1 MPNDLSHP
9 PAPPVPAPP
18 DRQREAGHLLRKAE
32 AWCDRAEALAR
43 DPTLNAEGAA
53 KALSHLSRLGRDLA
67 GRRLV
72 LTRPLTRRMEEVR
85 GWFAPA
91 EARIKA
97 AQAALTAAS
106 TPLVAQG
113 LHDELIETDGPAGAS
128 PTPAPATVETCL
140 RVVGIDRD
148 RLDLEALRPYFTDH
162 ALKTAVARRAQAT
175 GDGALGGVVRRRQL
189 AAAPTMVSVTG
200 DAWTPERDVT
210 G

>member
-9 PAPPVPAPP
+9 PAPPTPAPP
-18 DRQREAGHLLRKAE
+18 DRQREAEHLLRKAE
-32 AWCDRAEALAR
+32 AWCDRAEALAH
-43 DPTLNAEGAA
+43 DPALTAEGAA

-72 LTRPLTRRMEEVR
+72 LTRPLSRRIDEVR

-128 PTPAPATVETCL
+128 PAPAAVETCL

-175 GDGALGGVVRRRQL
+175 GDGALGGVVQRRQL

-200 DAWTPERDVT
+200 DAWTPERDAP